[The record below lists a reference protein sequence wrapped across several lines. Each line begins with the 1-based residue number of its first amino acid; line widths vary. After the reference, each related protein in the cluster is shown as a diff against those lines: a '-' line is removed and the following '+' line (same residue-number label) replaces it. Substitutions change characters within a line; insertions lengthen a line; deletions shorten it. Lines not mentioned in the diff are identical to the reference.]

1 VLRGHI
7 SIEAIGTCCSGIW
20 Q

>member
-1 VLRGHI
+1 VLSVHI
-7 SIEAIGTCCSGIW
+7 SIEAIGTCCSGIR